1 MKGSIVMALTKRE
14 IVEYICENT
23 GMTKKECI
31 SAVEATFGIIK
42 EELTGG
48 NDVKI
53 SGFGKWSV
61 KHKGERN
68 GRNPQTGEP
77 LKIRSRK
84 VITFSASEIL
94 KSGINEEV
102 A

>member
-1 MKGSIVMALTKRE
+1 MALTKRE

-23 GMTKKECI
+23 GMTRKECI

-42 EELTGG
+42 DQLTGG
-48 NDVKI
+48 RDVKI

-61 KHKGERN
+61 KHKEERN

-77 LKIRSRK
+77 LKIRSRN
-84 VITFSASEIL
+84 VITFSPSDIL
-94 KSGINEEV
+94 KSKLND
-102 A
+102 ANL